1 MDILLIED
9 DQKIALFVLKGL
21 RQSGYT
27 VEHAQRGDDGLRTA
41 LAGNHSLLIVD
52 LMLPGLDGLQIIQQ
66 FRDARRNTPI
76 LILSAKS
83 DIEDRVLGL
92 RAGADDYLVK
102 PFSFAEL
109 LARVEARLRRYD
121 QHPPAELCVANL
133 RVDILRNKVFR
144 DDDEI
149 FLQPLEY
156 MLLVYLMRQVDRVVS
171 KDTILQQVWQYNA
184 GSQTN
189 VVEARICQ
197 LREKIDRSYEPKLIH
212 TIRGAGYALTI
223 KDT

>member
-21 RQSGYT
+21 RQAGYT
-27 VEHAQRGDDGLRTA
+27 VEHAARGDDGLQSA
-41 LAGNHSLLIVD
+41 LAGGYSLLIVD
-52 LMLPGLDGLQIIQQ
+52 LMLPGMDGLQLIQQ
-66 FRDARRNTPI
+66 FRESRQNTPI

-83 DIEDRVLGL
+83 DVEDRVLGL
-92 RAGADDYLVK
+92 RVGADDYLVK

-121 QHPPAELCVANL
+121 QHPPMELCVANL

-144 DDDEI
+144 DADEI
-149 FLQPLEY
+149 LLQPLEY

-184 GSQTN
+184 GSMTN

-197 LREKIDRSYEPKLIH
+197 LRDKIDRLYEPKLIH
-212 TIRGAGYALTI
+212 TVRGAGYALTI
-223 KDT
+223 KE